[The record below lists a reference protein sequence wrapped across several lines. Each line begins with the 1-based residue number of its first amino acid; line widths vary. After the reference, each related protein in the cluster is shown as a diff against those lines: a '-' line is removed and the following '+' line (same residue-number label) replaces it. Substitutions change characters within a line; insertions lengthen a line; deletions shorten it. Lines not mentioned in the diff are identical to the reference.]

1 MYGTHAVVG
10 PQPVAGKPDATQA
23 AAVVGTITRKITV
36 AEPKSPAPKAARS
49 ISMKLAPMKVAVA
62 PTAVATEFMVA
73 T

>member
-1 MYGTHAVVG
+1 M
-10 PQPVAGKPDATQA
+10 
-23 AAVVGTITRKITV
+23 VGTITRKITV